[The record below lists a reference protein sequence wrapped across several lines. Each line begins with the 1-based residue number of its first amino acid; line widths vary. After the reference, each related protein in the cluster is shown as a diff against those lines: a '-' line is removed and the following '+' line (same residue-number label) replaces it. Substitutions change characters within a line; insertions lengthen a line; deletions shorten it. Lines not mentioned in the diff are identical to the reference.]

1 MVGNSD
7 SKTENITEEFIFN
20 NADYGGGG
28 GESAS
33 VAGNINLAK
42 SDLSIGDITLSDSG
56 AIAGG
61 VAIARDGIAQNGE
74 SYKQLLSTSESLV
87 GDGYDALL
95 GTQEFAKDTLARAVN
110 FASSA
115 NQTVSEQ
122 VSRALS
128 FAGEADKDE
137 SNRSFEVVTKYGLLA
152 AVVVAGAYF
161 YTNRGA

>member
-28 GESAS
+28 GESSGLAK
-33 VAGNINLAK
+33 NINLAK

-61 VAIARDGIAQNGE
+61 VAIARDGIAANGE
-74 SYKQLLSTSESLV
+74 SYKELLRTSEQLV
-87 GDGYDALL
+87 GDGYSALN
-95 GTQEFAKDTLARAVN
+95 GQTEFAKDTLARAVN

-115 NQTVSEQ
+115 NQNVSEQ
-122 VSRALS
+122 VSRALA
-128 FAGEADKDE
+128 FAGEANKDE
-137 SNRSFEVVTKYGLLA
+137 GNRSFETVTKYGLLA
-152 AVVVAGAYF
+152 GVALAGVYLYA
-161 YTNRGA
+161 NRGS